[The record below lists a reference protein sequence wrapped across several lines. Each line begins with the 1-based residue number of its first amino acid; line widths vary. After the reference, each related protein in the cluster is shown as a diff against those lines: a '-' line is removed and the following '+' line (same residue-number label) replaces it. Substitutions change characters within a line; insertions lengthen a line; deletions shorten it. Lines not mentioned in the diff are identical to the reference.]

1 MNLLGRPWVVIP
13 LACVLAVVAR
23 RCRVLAFSIPAAI
36 VGTGATVAALTW
48 LTERDRPPMGNH
60 AGEQNSFPGGHAA
73 QLTLLFG
80 LLILVARVGISRR
93 WLLEVAAVASS
104 AILLVVLADTVRTG
118 GHWPSDQ
125 LAGFLIAVAVLVT
138 VDARIRAPA
147 SHADCGG
154 SCPMKEVVD
163 DNHRAAR

>member
-1 MNLLGRPWVVIP
+1 VIP
-13 LACVLAVVAR
+13 LACGLAVIAR
-23 RCRVLAFSIPAAI
+23 RCRALAMSIPAAI
-36 VGTGATVAALTW
+36 VGTGVTVAALTW
-48 LTERDRPPMGNH
+48 LTERDRPPMGHH

-80 LLILVARVGISRR
+80 LLALVARVVITRR
-93 WLLEVAAVASS
+93 LLQIIVAAASS
-104 AILLVVLADTVRTG
+104 VLLTEVLADTVRTG

-125 LAGFLIAVAVLVT
+125 LAGFLIAAAVLVT

-154 SCPMKEVVD
+154 SCPMKEDVD
-163 DNHRAAR
+163 DHHRATG